1 MHANMRAPITIRPL
15 TIPAYLPRRVGTSHE
30 TMTLYSTDIKVR
42 ELTPPENSVTIA
54 TVVLS
59 PFKITRRCGRRG
71 VVHNKSSWD
80 WFLRCVLI
88 SQSQSDLTMSFTGA
102 APLST
107 RVRVFPS
114 PALRLSLRSLLW
126 FLEHFQMESP
136 YNKF

>member
-88 SQSQSDLTMSFTGA
+88 SQSVRPDDELHWGGA
-102 APLST
+102 VIDSSASVSVACVAIIFEISAVVSGT
-107 RVRVFPS
+107 FPDGVS
-114 PALRLSLRSLLW
+114 I
-126 FLEHFQMESP
+126 
-136 YNKF
+136 